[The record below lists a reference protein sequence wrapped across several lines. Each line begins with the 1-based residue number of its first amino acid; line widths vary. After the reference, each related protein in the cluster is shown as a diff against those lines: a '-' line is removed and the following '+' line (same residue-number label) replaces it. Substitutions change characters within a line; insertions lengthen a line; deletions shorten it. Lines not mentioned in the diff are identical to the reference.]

1 VTVAAEKIIATESGY
16 NGIAV
21 FGESSEVDSEIM
33 AVIHKSA
40 GEHITTI
47 SNPAITDSTGE
58 MMLMLT
64 LISLQVAL
72 LTSFTLMPQSRTAGG
87 ICISAGTG
95 RASSQ
100 TPP

>member
-21 FGESSEVDSEIM
+21 FGESSEVDSEIV

-40 GEHITTI
+40 GEYITTI

-58 MMLMLT
+58 MMLV
-64 LISLQVAL
+64 LILIL
-72 LTSFTLMPQSRTAGG
+72 L
-87 ICISAGTG
+87 
-95 RASSQ
+95 
-100 TPP
+100 